1 MYLWWRLCALHLL
14 ACQVGE
20 SGSHASVLDIV
31 QGMSDLASPLLV
43 IQKDEAQA
51 YICFCGLMN
60 CLRSNFSA
68 DGTAMMTQFRHL
80 AELLQVH
87 DTVFYEYLQGINAHD
102 LFFCYRWLLLQ
113 LKREFPFEDALYM
126 LEVIAGLEF
135 FGVCFC
141 LPSVLCRFVRG
152 EP

>member
-1 MYLWWRLCALHLL
+1 
-14 ACQVGE
+14 
-20 SGSHASVLDIV
+20 
-31 QGMSDLASPLLV
+31 MSDLASPLLV

-51 YICFCGLMN
+51 YICFCSLMN

-87 DTVFYEYLQGINAHD
+87 DVAFYEYLQSINAHD

-126 LEVIAGLEF
+126 LEVRVGLPF
-135 FGVCFC
+135 YFSCVIC
-141 LPSVLCRFVRG
+141 L
-152 EP
+152 E